1 MKRQVTLFFRM
12 LEIPAYMTMLPN
24 LLSALGVHL
33 SFISV
38 PFVYKPV
45 SFWKKNISLPFSE

>member
-1 MKRQVTLFFRM
+1 MKRQVILFFRM

-24 LLSALGVHL
+24 LFSARGVHL

-38 PFVYKPV
+38 PFVYKPI
-45 SFWKKNISLPFSE
+45 SFWKKEYFFPSF